1 MESANLAAVEWRVV
15 ALAVLVGVLLIWGL
29 VVLLRA
35 NRKDRASLEESLA
48 HDRDDDEA
56 GKPS

>member
-1 MESANLAAVEWRVV
+1 MGSATLAGLDWRVV
-15 ALAVLVGVLLIWGL
+15 ALAALVGVLLIWGL

-56 GKPS
+56 GKPR